1 HLNNDDEQGSK
12 VLLQKKDHI
21 QPSELHDDYKM
32 IEPWKYSLDDMGW
45 ILFGCPQHSVY
56 LDKEKKVLLLIG
68 NMTVQVW
75 HNHDKKKRTLRTLE
89 FISVIVKSYSN
100 DVERIQL
107 IEMRRYPI
115 VWRLLDFYFDL
126 LSILIDA
133 KEYSLIKYLLFS
145 KSKDADDVNN
155 PEKERI
161 FKILDCIASKLE
173 IEFKILDCIASK
185 LEIDKLEIENQFSQD
200 I

>member
-45 ILFGCPQHSVY
+45 ILFGCLQHSVY
-56 LDKEKKVLLLIG
+56 LDKEKK
-68 NMTVQVW
+68 
-75 HNHDKKKRTLRTLE
+75 
-89 FISVIVKSYSN
+89 
-100 DVERIQL
+100 
-107 IEMRRYPI
+107 RYPI
-115 VWRLLDFYFDL
+115 VWRLLDFHFDL
-126 LSILIDA
+126 LSILIDV
-133 KEYSLIKYLLFS
+133 KKYSLIKYILFS

-155 PEKERI
+155 PEKEHI
-161 FKILDCIASKLE
+161 LKILDCISSELE
-173 IEFKILDCIASK
+173 IGFKFFDCIAYK

-200 I
+200 IKSVCDSLLYKKLLHIPQYKS